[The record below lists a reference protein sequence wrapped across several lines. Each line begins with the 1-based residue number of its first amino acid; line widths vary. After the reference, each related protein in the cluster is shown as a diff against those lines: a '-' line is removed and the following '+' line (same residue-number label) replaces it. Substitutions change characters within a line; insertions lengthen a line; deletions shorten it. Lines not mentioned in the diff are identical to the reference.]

1 MKSRFFI
8 AVSLLLCGTAAL
20 ANPPR
25 IAFTRTMA
33 PAHDLGPAESLAV
46 IYAIGD
52 SNKIDPFVEHFV
64 DLVSRAGAMRIVNAV
79 ENNHHMLLDD
89 FSLRTVRREHPAD
102 AYLGINRFT
111 CAGTERSAEG
121 SEYLDSGDR
130 VKRMH
135 HWIDAVC
142 SARID
147 VLNFEGKKILSYTA
161 RGEGTSP
168 RSVLLTPDERDV
180 AYDQAARY
188 AAVSAA
194 EGITP
199 RFVRESIELDEN
211 APSFD
216 DGFSMVSSER
226 LEDARAIWQAAAV
239 RHRNSAPLYFNLGAV
254 SEAMGDLNAARDYFE
269 KAASLSPKERRYA
282 TELRLFHRRNAGAN
296 EKATRRRP

>member
-1 MKSRFFI
+1 MKSRFLF
-8 AVSLLLCGTAAL
+8 AAALLFCGSAAL

-25 IAFTRTMA
+25 ITFLRTMA
-33 PAHDLGPAESLAV
+33 PPHDLAPAERLAV

-52 SNKIDPFVEHFV
+52 SNKIEAFVEHFV
-64 DLVSRAGAMRIVNAV
+64 DLVSRAGVLRIANAV
-79 ENNHHMLLDD
+79 ENNHHMLFDD
-89 FSLRTVRREHPAD
+89 LSLRTVRREHPAD
-102 AYLGINRFT
+102 AYLGISRFT
-111 CAGTERSAEG
+111 CTGTERIGQG
-121 SEYLDSGDR
+121 SETLDSGDR

-147 VLNFEGKKILSYTA
+147 VLNAEGKRILSYTA

-168 RSVLLTPDERDV
+168 RAVSLSDDERDV
-180 AYDQAARY
+180 AFDQAARY

-199 RFVRESIELDEN
+199 RSVRETIELDES

-216 DGFSMVSSER
+216 DGFSMVTSER

-239 RHRNSAPLYFNLGAV
+239 RHRTSAPLFFNLGAV
-254 SEAMGDLNAARDYFE
+254 SEAMGDMNAARDYYE
-269 KAASLSPKERRYA
+269 KAARLSPKERRYS
-282 TELRLFHRRNAGAN
+282 TELRLFRRRNLTLN
-296 EKATRRRP
+296 EKAARRRP

>member
-8 AVSLLLCGTAAL
+8 AAALLLCASAAF

-25 IAFTRTMA
+25 ITFTRTVS
-33 PAHDLGPAESLAV
+33 PAHDLAPAEKLAV

-52 SNKIDPFVEHFV
+52 SNKIEAFVEHFV
-64 DLVSRAGAMRIVNAV
+64 DLVSRAGAMGIVNAV
-79 ENNHHMLLDD
+79 ENNHHWIVDD
-89 FSLRTVRREHPAD
+89 FSLRTLRREHPAD
-102 AYLGINRFT
+102 AYLGVNRFT
-111 CAGTERSAEG
+111 CAGSERSAEG

-147 VLNFEGKKILSYTA
+147 VLNAEGKRILSYTA

-168 RSVLLTPDERDV
+168 RSVSLSPDERDV
-180 AYDQAARY
+180 AFEQAARY

-199 RFVRESIELDEN
+199 RSVRESIELDES

-216 DGFSMVSSER
+216 DGYSMISSER
-226 LEDARAIWQAAAV
+226 FEDARSIWQAAAV
-239 RHRNSAPLYFNLGAV
+239 RHRNSAPLYFNLAAV
-254 SEAMGDLNAARDYFE
+254 SEAMGDLNAARGYFE

-282 TELRLFHRRNAGAN
+282 TELRLFRRRNVMAN
-296 EKATRRRP
+296 EKAARRRP

>member
-8 AVSLLLCGTAAL
+8 AVVLLLCAAAAF

-25 IAFTRTMA
+25 ITFMRTMA
-33 PAHDLGPAESLAV
+33 PTHDLAPAESLAV

-52 SNKIDPFVEHFV
+52 SNKIEAFVEHFV
-64 DLVSRAGAMRIVNAV
+64 DLVSRAGILRIANAV
-79 ENNHHMLLDD
+79 ENNHHMLVDD
-89 FSLRTVRREHPAD
+89 LSLRAVRRAHPAD
-102 AYLGINRFT
+102 AYLGIKRFT
-111 CAGTERSAEG
+111 CTGTERIGQG

-147 VLNFEGKKILSYTA
+147 VLSYDGKKLFSYTA

-168 RSVLLTPDERDV
+168 RAVSLSDDERDV
-180 AYDQAARY
+180 AFEQAARY

-199 RFVRESIELDEN
+199 RTVRETIELDES

-216 DGFSMVSSER
+216 DGFSMVTSER

-239 RHRNSAPLYFNLGAV
+239 RHRTSAPLYFNLGAV
-254 SEAMGDLNAARDYFE
+254 SEAMGDLNAAREYFE
-269 KAASLSPKERRYA
+269 KAARLSPKERRYA
-282 TELRLFHRRNAGAN
+282 TELRLFHRRNLSAN
-296 EKATRRRP
+296 EKAARRRP

>member
-1 MKSRFFI
+1 MKSRFFL
-8 AVSLLLCGTAAL
+8 AVALLSCASAAL

-25 IAFTRTMA
+25 ITFTRTMA
-33 PAHDLGPAESLAV
+33 PAHDLAPAESLAV

-52 SNKIDPFVEHFV
+52 SSKIESFIEHFV
-64 DLVSRAGAMRIVNAV
+64 DLVARAGTMRIVNAV
-79 ENNHHMLLDD
+79 ENNHHILLDD
-89 FSLRTVRREHPAD
+89 FSLRTMRREHPAD
-102 AYLGINRFT
+102 AYLGVNRFT
-111 CAGTERSAEG
+111 CAGTERTAEG

-147 VLNFEGKKILSYTA
+147 VLSSDGRKLFSYTA

-168 RSVLLTPDERDV
+168 RSVSLSADERDV
-180 AYDQAARY
+180 AYEQAAHY

-199 RFVRESIELDEN
+199 RSVRETIELDEN

-216 DGFSMVSSER
+216 DGYSMVSSER

-239 RHRNSAPLYFNLGAV
+239 RHRDSAPLYFNLGAV
-254 SEAMGDLNAARDYFE
+254 SEAMGDLHAARDYFE

-282 TELRLFHRRNAGAN
+282 TELRLFHRRNLTAN
-296 EKATRRRP
+296 EKAARRRP

>member
-1 MKSRFFI
+1 MKSRFFL
-8 AVSLLLCGTAAL
+8 AVVLLCCASAAL

-25 IAFTRTMA
+25 ITFTRTMA
-33 PAHDLGPAESLAV
+33 PAHDLAPAESLAV

-52 SNKIDPFVEHFV
+52 SNKIESFIEHFV
-64 DLVSRAGAMRIVNAV
+64 DLVSRAGGLRVVNAV
-79 ENNHHMLLDD
+79 ENNHHLLLDD
-89 FSLRTVRREHPAD
+89 LSLRAIRREHPAD

-111 CAGTERSAEG
+111 CTGDEKTAEG
-121 SEYLDSGDR
+121 SEHLDSGDR

-135 HWIDAVC
+135 HWIDAQC

-147 VLNFEGKKILSYTA
+147 VLSSDGRKLFSYTV

-168 RSVLLTPDERDV
+168 RSVLLSADERDV
-180 AYDQAARY
+180 AYEQAAHY

-199 RFVRESIELDEN
+199 RSVRESIELDEN

-216 DGFSMVSSER
+216 DGYSMVSSER

-239 RHRNSAPLYFNLGAV
+239 RHRDSAPLYFNLGAV
-254 SEAMGDLNAARDYFE
+254 SEAMGDLNAARGYFE
-269 KAASLSPKERRYA
+269 KAATLSPKERRYA
-282 TELRLFHRRNAGAN
+282 TELRLFHRRNLIAN
-296 EKATRRRP
+296 EKAARRRP

>member
-1 MKSRFFI
+1 MRSRFFL
-8 AVSLLLCGTAAL
+8 AAALMVCASPAL

-25 IAFTRTMA
+25 ITFTRTMA
-33 PAHDLGPAESLAV
+33 PAHDLAPAESLAV

-52 SNKIDPFVEHFV
+52 SSKIESFIEHFV
-64 DLVSRAGAMRIVNAV
+64 DLVSRAGVLRVANAV
-79 ENNHHMLLDD
+79 ENNHHLLIDD
-89 FSLRTVRREHPAD
+89 LSLRALRREHPAD

-111 CAGTERSAEG
+111 CIGTERSAEG

-147 VLNFEGKKILSYTA
+147 VLSANGKKLFSYTV

-168 RSVLLTPDERDV
+168 RSVALTPDERDV
-180 AYDQAARY
+180 AYEQAAHY

-199 RFVRESIELDEN
+199 RTVRESIELDEN

-216 DGFSMVSSER
+216 DGYSMVSSER

-239 RHRNSAPLYFNLGAV
+239 RHRDSAPLYFNLGAV
-254 SEAMGDLNAARDYFE
+254 SEAMGDLNAARGYFE
-269 KAASLSPKERRYA
+269 KAASLSPRERRYA
-282 TELRLFHRRNAGAN
+282 TELRLFHRRNLNAN
-296 EKATRRRP
+296 EKAARGRP